1 MGLHAED
8 NDVAA
13 LGKRGEGR
21 CVPCVG
27 VEAEI
32 VTVDIY
38 AGQGIVSVC
47 DANGGCLTLIVQE
60 CGKPVRDLRKLTRG
74 TKAVTAKH
82 AAVVPLF
89 NPKHIPLVVFT
100 AMAGVSEIQTAIARP
115 HRHAG
120 RQGRLPYV
128 ACGGGLLLGLL
139 HNLDMDGELG
149 HRGLPRAQ
157 EDGGDDD
164 VVVPRLPCFGEGV
177 QRAVIAHFIE
187 LAKAAVKDPDPFQ
200 LIEGGKV
207 QPQRLPAGNGSRHH
221 SGCQFGK
228 DLLRAVVLLC
238 DLLLQLGI
246 VVALLQQI
254 PRGKVGL
261 IPVDHANG
269 GIVVHGGI
277 HREAERVLVQALGVL
292 VGGVNGLVVD
302 LQYHDILTARQDGR
316 QELPRSVPIILHV
329 VRDQRTFLEKTLKR
343 MVCRKDPHSPQA
355 HVILRQIQ
363 LIAVPRRPQGG

>member
-1 MGLHAED
+1 MGLHAEND
-8 NDVAA
+8 DVAA

-47 DANGGCLTLIVQE
+47 DANGGSLTLIVQE
-60 CGKPVRDLRKLTRG
+60 RGKPVGNFLELTRG
-74 TKAVTAKH
+74 AQSVSTHH
-82 AAVVPLF
+82 AAVIPLL
-89 NPKHIPLVVFT
+89 NPEHIPLVVLT
-100 AMAGVSEIQTAIARP
+100 AMARVSEIQASPTRA
-115 HRHAG
+115 HMYAG
-120 RQGRLPYV
+120 RL
-128 ACGGGLLLGLL
+128 GGLAVVIRVGLLLGLL
-139 HNLDMDGELG
+139 HDFDVNGELG
-149 HRGLPRAQ
+149 HRGLPRSQ

-164 VVVPRLPCFGEGV
+164 VVVPRLLRFGEGV

-228 DLLRAVVLLC
+228 DLLRAVIALGHLLP
-238 DLLLQLGI
+238 QLGI
-246 VVALLQQI
+246 VVVLLQQI
-254 PRGKVGL
+254 PRGEIGL
-261 IPVDHANG
+261 IPVDHADG
-269 GIVVHGGI
+269 GVIVHGGI
-277 HREAERVLVQALGVL
+277 HREAERVLVQPLGVF
-292 VGGVNGLVVD
+292 VSGVDGLVVD
-302 LQYHDILTARQDGR
+302 LQHHDILTARQDGR

-343 MVCRKDPHSPQA
+343 MVCRKDPHAPQG